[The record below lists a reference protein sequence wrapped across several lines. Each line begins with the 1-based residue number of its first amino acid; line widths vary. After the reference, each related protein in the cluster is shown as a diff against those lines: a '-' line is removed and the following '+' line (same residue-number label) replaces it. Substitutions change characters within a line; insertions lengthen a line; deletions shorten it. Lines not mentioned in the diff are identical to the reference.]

1 MSRPRPRVR
10 GTRRQL
16 EAAVPGQRA
25 AQAVG
30 SVRICR
36 ATAGTTL
43 AVSLPPPGTL
53 TSIVNRDWRSTRVA
67 RWLWCAPASK
77 SPSQWP
83 GTARSA
89 TSAGRARIDTAFTIC
104 PRCCPVRVAVRAPR
118 RAMHIVGYSAARQ
131 RLAKLMDSVV
141 DDRRPGVITRRK
153 APAVVILALD
163 EYEVIAETLQLLRS
177 PKNARRLHKA
187 MRDADARRFVHSP
200 RR

>member
-53 TSIVNRDWRSTRVA
+53 TSIVNRDWRATRVA

-89 TSAGRARIDTAFTIC
+89 TSAVKFVDDTDYALGRTKTEYERLVAQAESMRPLTERTLRAAGIALACAFSI
-104 PRCCPVRVAVRAPR
+104 
-118 RAMHIVGYSAARQ
+118 SAAGWGREFP
-131 RLAKLMDSVV
+131 RGGS
-141 DDRRPGVITRRK
+141 RRSSRVGG
-153 APAVVILALD
+153 
-163 EYEVIAETLQLLRS
+163 RS
-177 PKNARRLHKA
+177 R
-187 MRDADARRFVHSP
+187 S
-200 RR
+200 